1 MNSNSNQNKQPP
13 TITQSIK
20 TNSLF
25 WISVIISILVIS
37 YCSTGHSASSYISG
51 IFTFIF
57 ITFWGYFMH
66 YISHSFNFTKA
77 YENSTNYLLQRFHEI
92 PVLNQIIKTILET
105 TIDFHAITH
114 HDTSINRTPT
124 NVIIEAVQNFLT
136 QGGLFVFFNNYASPE
151 FTLFKPPT
159 TDPSQSQS
167 QSQSPSPSQSQSQSQ
182 SQSPSPSQSQSP
194 SPSSQPFKINLNNN
208 VLKLWALFYATIHNI
223 NYRFTAPIEHEN
235 HHIDPQTNYGI
246 DLVDIIL
253 NSKYN
258 TKHKPTQHITIEDHN
273 HGTLNIIIITIMLIW
288 EYLT

>member
-1 MNSNSNQNKQPP
+1 MKSHTNQNKQPHDKHKHKHKHTSP

-25 WISVIISILVIS
+25 WISVIISILIIS

-57 ITFWGYFMH
+57 ITFWGYLMH

-77 YENSTNYLLQRFHEI
+77 YENSTNYLLQRFHKI

-159 TDPSQSQS
+159 PDPSL
-167 QSQSPSPSQSQSQSQ
+167 
-182 SQSPSPSQSQSP
+182 
-194 SPSSQPFKINLNNN
+194 SPSSQPFKINLNNH

-246 DLVDIIL
+246 DVVDIIL

>member
-20 TNSLF
+20 TNNLF
-25 WISVIISILVIS
+25 WTSVIISILVIS

-57 ITFWGYFMH
+57 ITFWGYLMH

-77 YENSTNYLLQRFHEI
+77 YENSTNYLLQLFHRI

-105 TIDFHAITH
+105 TMDFHAITH

-151 FTLFKPPT
+151 FTLFKT
-159 TDPSQSQS
+159 SATDPSQSQS
-167 QSQSPSPSQSQSQSQ
+167 Q
-182 SQSPSPSQSQSP
+182 
-194 SPSSQPFKINLNNN
+194 SSQPFKINLNNH

-258 TKHKPTQHITIEDHN
+258 TKHKPTQYITIEDHN

>member
-1 MNSNSNQNKQPP
+1 MKSNTNQNKQPHDKHKHSPP

-20 TNSLF
+20 TNILF

-37 YCSTGHSASSYISG
+37 YCSTGHSVSSYISG

-57 ITFWGYFMH
+57 ITFWGYLMH

-77 YENSTNYLLQRFHEI
+77 YENSTNYLLQQFHKI

-159 TDPSQSQS
+159 TDLSV
-167 QSQSPSPSQSQSQSQ
+167 
-182 SQSPSPSQSQSP
+182 
-194 SPSSQPFKINLNNN
+194 SPSSQPFKINLNNH
-208 VLKLWALFYATIHNI
+208 VLKLWAIFYATIHNI

-235 HHIDPQTNYGI
+235 HHIDPKTNYGI
-246 DLVDIIL
+246 DVVDIIL

-258 TKHKPTQHITIEDHN
+258 TKHNPTQHITIEDHN